1 MTLAVVLTLGVG
13 CAGADVATYEAQR
26 VAVEVPDALRVA
38 TVGAGDV
45 FEVRV
50 YGEKELSGLY
60 RVSPEGSIEFP
71 LVGRVDISGQT
82 PREVSETLRSRLM
95 DGFIRDP
102 HVSVFVKE
110 YNSKKVFVIGQVQ
123 RPGTFPFEER
133 MNIVQAITQAGGF
146 TPTAARDR
154 TLVTRT
160 IDGREVQI
168 PVPVDRIATG
178 EAVNFPLAPGDIVF
192 VPEGIL

>member
-1 MTLAVVLTLGVG
+1 
-13 CAGADVATYEAQR
+13 
-26 VAVEVPDALRVA
+26 
-38 TVGAGDV
+38 
-45 FEVRV
+45 
-50 YGEKELSGLY
+50 
-60 RVSPEGSIEFP
+60 
-71 LVGRVDISGQT
+71 
-82 PREVSETLRSRLM
+82 M